1 MNPLRLYFRADGRIT
16 RLQFW
21 LGVLGVAIAL
31 VLTILVIVWAAP
43 PLAIIVF
50 VLWPITILVLCIKR
64 LHDRG
69 RSGWWVV
76 VFVILPQI
84 LGSISDRLTDGSP
97 IWWVLAGTACVL
109 GVWGL
114 IEIGFLRGTDGDND
128 YGPDPLAKSNY
139 RPAPSDDVGST
150 PAPGV

>member
-69 RSGWWVV
+69 CSGWWVV

-84 LGSISDRLTDGSP
+84 LGSISDRLTEGSP
-97 IWWVLAGTACVL
+97 MWWLLAAATCVL

-114 IEIGFLRGTDGDND
+114 IEIGFLRGSDGDND
-128 YGPDPLAKSNY
+128 YGPDPLAKSGY